1 MKIKNTAASSGTTA
15 LHDEEHMP
23 ADYTV
28 KFDEEDGSVATV
40 RKEVGEAL
48 AEQYAAIEVVT
59 DEDADSDEGDPTDS
73 DAPDGE
79 GDDGGAIDGSATVT
93 EPETNDNGSDTE

>member
-1 MKIKNTAASSGTTA
+1 MKIENTAASSGTIT

-28 KFDEEDGSVATV
+28 EFNEQDGTVATV

-59 DEDADSDEGDPTDS
+59 DEDADSDEEDSTDS
-73 DAPDGE
+73 DAPGSE
-79 GDDGGAIDGSATVT
+79 GSDSGVIDGTATAT
-93 EPETNDNGSDTE
+93 ESELNDNGSNN

>member
-1 MKIKNTAASSGTTA
+1 MKIENTAASSGTTA

-28 KFDEEDGSVATV
+28 EFDQEDGTVATV

-48 AEQYAAIEVVT
+48 AEQYATIEVVT
-59 DEDADSDEGDPTDS
+59 DGDADSDEEDSADS
-73 DAPDGE
+73 DGSDDEG
-79 GDDGGAIDGSATVT
+79 GDDGVIDGSATVT
-93 EPETNDNGSDTE
+93 ESELNDNGSGN